1 MQRIIVFDEWEFES
15 LPIGARDVKIAANHQ
30 PTCAENILT
39 DPLPLSQFLH
49 LLPTPL
55 WIMGLLSAFPDRFC
69 LFQSGLDLLDN
80 WPILWIT
87 EPSTGPHSYIAVS
100 PFCGLG
106 VPNENKR
113 FVRAMVVLTPWHWQ
127 VTCTSTFSP
136 VHYYEHSLVLKQNCA
151 GKFNSLFM
159 RYVCVLFEAGDTRKW
174 VEPIFRCSFYLL
186 ALQYTASSGAPG
198 LVLLVPPVTRCAEPP
213 SVGPVKGVGGQMG
226 KGPLRICTLHTLAHT
241 RHTQFAPLDT
251 LLGTQCTSISS
262 AYNYF
267 PRSKR

>member
-1 MQRIIVFDEWEFES
+1 MHYITGAIIPKMFKLLPTSFLELIALRVFAKNYREVFDEWEFES
-15 LPIGARDVKIAANHQ
+15 LPMGARDVKIAANHL
-30 PTCAENILT
+30 PTNLCWKHPNILT
-39 DPLPLSQFLH
+39 DLLPLSQFLH

-136 VHYYEHSLVLKQNCA
+136 IHYMNT
-151 GKFNSLFM
+151 GKF
-159 RYVCVLFEAGDTRKW
+159 
-174 VEPIFRCSFYLL
+174 
-186 ALQYTASSGAPG
+186 
-198 LVLLVPPVTRCAEPP
+198 
-213 SVGPVKGVGGQMG
+213 
-226 KGPLRICTLHTLAHT
+226 
-241 RHTQFAPLDT
+241 
-251 LLGTQCTSISS
+251 
-262 AYNYF
+262 
-267 PRSKR
+267 

>member
-1 MQRIIVFDEWEFES
+1 
-15 LPIGARDVKIAANHQ
+15 
-30 PTCAENILT
+30 
-39 DPLPLSQFLH
+39 
-49 LLPTPL
+49 
-55 WIMGLLSAFPDRFC
+55 
-69 LFQSGLDLLDN
+69 
-80 WPILWIT
+80 
-87 EPSTGPHSYIAVS
+87 
-100 PFCGLG
+100 
-106 VPNENKR
+106 
-113 FVRAMVVLTPWHWQ
+113 
-127 VTCTSTFSP
+127 
-136 VHYYEHSLVLKQNCA
+136 
-151 GKFNSLFM
+151 M

-251 LLGTQCTSISS
+251 LLGTQCTPISS